1 VIPSRFLLALQQ
13 PPGSFEWNLVWPGLA
28 SSGGRVVLSLLIGW
42 AAYRGLRIL
51 TARIERKFAEPGPG
65 SIEEQRVHTL
75 VGLVRSVGVA
85 FILVLT
91 FFMVLGGLG
100 MQIGPLL
107 AGAGVAGLAISFGAQ
122 SLVRDVISG
131 MFILL
136 ENQFGVG
143 DVVRIGDVGGM
154 VERMTLRIV
163 VLRDVHGV
171 VHTIPNGEIKRV
183 SNMTR
188 AWSRAVIEVDVAYR
202 EDTDRVMD
210 TMREI
215 GREMWEQADWRQLL
229 VEESTVPGI
238 EAFGSSGV
246 TIRMMAKTL
255 PLKQWD
261 VSRELRRRIKRRFDA
276 DGIEI
281 PFPHRTLFWGAGQ
294 VPDGGASPVGLGDGE
309 ARE

>member
-1 VIPSRFLLALQQ
+1 VIEPVLAFAQQ
-13 PPGSFEWNLVWPGLA
+13 PLGRFQWEEIWPILV
-28 SSGGRVVLSLLIGW
+28 SSAGRVVISLLIGW

-51 TARIERKFAEPGPG
+51 TGRVQRRFGEPGPG
-65 SIEEQRVHTL
+65 SLEEQRVHTL
-75 VGLVRSVGVA
+75 VGLIRSVGIA
-85 FILVLT
+85 FIVIVTL
-91 FFMVLGGLG
+91 FMVLGALG

-131 MFILL
+131 MFILI

-143 DVVRIGDVGGM
+143 DVVRIGEVGGM

-171 VHTIPNGEIKRV
+171 VHIIPNGEIKRV

-188 AWSRAVIEVDVAYR
+188 SWSRAVVEVGVAYR
-202 EDTDRVMD
+202 EDADRVMEV
-210 TMREI
+210 MREI
-215 GREMWEQADWRQLL
+215 GLEMWQEPRWAEFI
-229 VEESTVPGI
+229 VEEPTVPGI
-238 EAFGSSGV
+238 EAFGDSAV

-261 VSRELRRRIKRRFDA
+261 VSRELRRRIKSRFDA
-276 DGIEI
+276 EGIQI
-281 PFPHRTLFWGAGQ
+281 PFPHRTIFWG
-294 VPDGGASPVGLGDGE
+294 DGHSPVGGAGPPPE
-309 ARE
+309 PVHPQP